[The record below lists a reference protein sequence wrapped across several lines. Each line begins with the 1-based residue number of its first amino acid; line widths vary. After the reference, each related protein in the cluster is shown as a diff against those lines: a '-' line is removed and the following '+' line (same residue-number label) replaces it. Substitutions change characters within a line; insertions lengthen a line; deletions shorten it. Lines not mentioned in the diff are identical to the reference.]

1 MEILLDIQ
9 QLQYLLVLSV
19 FNMQILICWTTILV
33 SSIAVSSG
41 IIIRDYNEVH
51 YKDYTSYDE
60 FSSDH
65 LTRVIGGGDLVT
77 TGNLVIGVYEPQ
89 VC

>member
-1 MEILLDIQ
+1 MLDIQ

-19 FNMQILICWTTILV
+19 FNMQVLICWTTILV

-60 FSSDH
+60 FSNDH
-65 LTRVIGGGDLVT
+65 LARVIGGGDLVT

-89 VC
+89 VR